1 MLEAPVLSARCSSRA
16 PARPRPPSPA
26 RAHRRARIA
35 PGVPRVCSRQC
46 PRAQAGAAVVS
57 VDVQERPRAAKAQA
71 RSARPGIASFQRP
84 PILTGIVTQLGSRRP
99 EGRRRLNAQTR
110 PASAEHVA
118 PISKAPAIT
127 ERLQRLPRRRRRPC
141 FTPET
146 SPLHTRPRF
155 THDIRVLGSANH
167 GVATLAPPLA
177 TTRHGSTTHHRLPH
191 EASPT
196 HPCTTHLHLHR
207 THYAL
212 TSPPATR
219 SPHPLPC
226 PS

>member
-16 PARPRPPSPA
+16 PARPRLPSPA

-35 PGVPRVCSRQC
+35 PGTPGVQPTMSSST
-46 PRAQAGAAVVS
+46 AGAAVVS
-57 VDVQERPRAAKAQA
+57 GDVQERPRAAKAQA

-84 PILTGIVTQLGSRRP
+84 PILTGTVTQVGSRRP

-127 ERLQRLPRRRRRPC
+127 ERLQRLPRRRQRWV
-141 FTPET
+141 
-146 SPLHTRPRF
+146 LHTCRWGAWQCEPR
-155 THDIRVLGSANH
+155 HCHAGAAS
-167 GVATLAPPLA
+167 
-177 TTRHGSTTHHRLPH
+177 RHGSTTHHRLPH

-207 THYAL
+207 THHAL

-219 SPHPLPC
+219 SPLPLPC